1 MVTGL
6 FFNGKHSFNDLKL
19 KARIISRPIL
29 PASKDRY
36 VEIPGRAGSILFP
49 DTLAD
54 RMITIEFTFL
64 EKNIVD
70 IREKTHEIAN
80 WLYTEDRVPI
90 VFDDEPQYTY
100 TGKVVNQI
108 DLEEVAVRGRFNV
121 NFRCLPFITATPD
134 NYDEVHQYDTGYQY
148 DTGLIYPNEG
158 GFTWD
163 YATKHTSGL
172 YNHTQHNTPL
182 KITIVG
188 TVSNIKV
195 SNINASTTLECPSI
209 SNQNM
214 VIDGESEDV
223 TIDGVSVLPQ
233 VIGDFPNLVSGAN
246 GLIFEGGTKQN
257 RPNATVTFEWS
268 HQLL

>member
-6 FFNGKHSFNDLKL
+6 FFNGKHSYNDLKL

-29 PASKDRY
+29 PNSKDQY

-49 DTLAD
+49 DTLSD

-80 WLYTEDRVPI
+80 WLYATDRQGI
-90 VFDDEPQYTY
+90 VFDDEPQYIY

-121 NFRCLPFITATPD
+121 TFRCLPFVTTTPD
-134 NYDEVHQYDTGYQY
+134 NFDQIHEY
-148 DTGLIYPNEG
+148 DTGLIYSNTS

-163 YATKHTSGL
+163 FATKHTSGL
-172 YNHTQHNTPL
+172 YNHTQHGTPL
-182 KITIVG
+182 KITIIG

-195 SNINASTTLECPSI
+195 SNVDADTTIECPGI
-209 SNQNM
+209 SNQTM
-214 VIDGESEDV
+214 IIDGESEDV
-223 TIDGVSVLPQ
+223 LIDGVSVLPE
-233 VIGDFPNLVSGAN
+233 VTGDFPNLISGTN
-246 GLIFEGGTKQN
+246 GLIFEGGTRQN
-257 RPNATVTFEWS
+257 RPNATVIFEWL

>member
-6 FFNGKHSFNDLKL
+6 FFNEKHSFRDLKL

-29 PASKDRY
+29 PASKDQY

-49 DTLAD
+49 DTLSD
-54 RMITIEFTFL
+54 RMITIEFTFF

-70 IREKTHEIAN
+70 IRKKTHEIAN
-80 WLYTEDRVPI
+80 WLYTTDRKGI

-121 NFRCLPFITATPD
+121 TFRCLPFVTTTPD
-134 NYDEVHQYDTGYQY
+134 NYDEVYEY
-148 DTGLIYPNEG
+148 DTGLIYPNES
-158 GFTWD
+158 GFIWD

-172 YNHTQHNTPL
+172 YNYTNHDTPL
-182 KITIVG
+182 KITIQG
-188 TVSNIKV
+188 AVSNIKI
-195 SNINASTTLECPSI
+195 SNIDAETSLDCPGI
-209 SNQNM
+209 FDQTM
-214 VIDGESEDV
+214 VIDGENEDV
-223 TIDGVSVLPQ
+223 TINGVSVLPE
-233 VIGDFPNLVSGAN
+233 VTGDFPNLIAGSN
-246 GLIFEGGTKQN
+246 GLIFEGGTRKN
-257 RPNATVTFEWS
+257 RPSATVMFEWF

>member
-6 FFNGKHSFNDLKL
+6 YFNGKHSFNDLKL

-29 PASKDRY
+29 PSSKDQY

-64 EKNIVD
+64 EKNIVN
-70 IREKTHEIAN
+70 IREKTHVIAN
-80 WLYTEDRVPI
+80 WLYTEDREPI

-121 NFRCLPFITATPD
+121 TFRCLPFVTATPD
-134 NYDEVHQYDTGYQY
+134 NYNEVYEY
-148 DTGLIYPNEG
+148 DTGLIFPNEG
-158 GFTWD
+158 GFAWD
-163 YATKHTSGL
+163 FATKHTSGL
-172 YNHTQHNTPL
+172 YNHTEYETPL
-182 KITIVG
+182 KITITG

-195 SNINASTTLECPSI
+195 TNTTTETTLECPSI
-209 SNQNM
+209 SNQTM
-214 VIDGESEDV
+214 IIDGETEDV
-223 TIDGVSVLPQ
+223 LIDGVSVLPE
-233 VIGDFPNLVSGAN
+233 VTGDFPNLIGGSN
-246 GLIFEGGTKQN
+246 GLIFEGGTRQN
-257 RPNATVTFEWS
+257 RPNATVEFEWL